1 MCPASDHRERDLSI
15 RSKHLGQT
23 TTAHFRNK
31 SGQNVQLFY
40 VSDKGENILV
50 AELAVEERV
59 SIDTVEGHVFAALDK
74 LSGQILLLHTVGFY
88 VFGDF
93 SESENVGVQCED
105 ADFQPLERQYDG
117 PPLEC
122 GFISKGFIN
131 LSKCKINVFYFN
143 GSGEELLMQLL
154 PWQTGIHQ
162 QQQVVGPTHFAE
174 TFHYEGIYLTHQ
186 FIARLPS
193 GKLLQE
199 KKVGH
204 IDIPSCASNVRGDNS
219 MNSLKAPLSSSSSPV
234 FKNVTGQFT
243 FSAIDR
249 NNNSSSCI
257 SELRGVDSKT
267 HKELEHSKT
276 TTWKRGGCNSS
287 SNNNNNNN
295 SSSDNMGILF
305 PRHYIP
311 PIHLNMSKYLLVSM
325 YGLSRSDGEDGDI
338 I

>member
-1 MCPASDHRERDLSI
+1 M
-15 RSKHLGQT
+15 

-31 SGQNVQLFY
+31 SERNIQLFY
-40 VSDKGENILV
+40 LSDKGENILV

-74 LSGQILLLHTVGFY
+74 LTGQILLLHTVGLY

-93 SESENVGVQCED
+93 NESEIDGVQCED
-105 ADFQPLERQYDG
+105 ADFHPLQRQYDG
-117 PPLEC
+117 PSLEC

-143 GSGEELLMQLL
+143 GSGEELLMQLN
-154 PWQTGIHQ
+154 PWQTGLHQ
-162 QQQVVGPTHFAE
+162 QQQEVSPSQFAE

-204 IDIPSCASNVRGDNS
+204 IDIPSCASNVRGEILLNTH
-219 MNSLKAPLSSSSSPV
+219 LTTLSSLSSLV
-234 FKNVTGQFT
+234 LRNLTGQLT
-243 FSAIDR
+243 FSAVVRDE
-249 NNNSSSCI
+249 NYSSCI
-257 SELRGVDSKT
+257 SELRGIDNTTHVEVD
-267 HKELEHSKT
+267 HSKT
-276 TTWKRGGCNSS
+276 PKLNSS
-287 SNNNNNNN
+287 SSN
-295 SSSDNMGILF
+295 SSFNYGVIF

-311 PIHLNMSKYLLVSM
+311 PIHLNMSMYLLVSM
-325 YGLSRSDGEDGDI
+325 DGISDSGRGYGY
-338 I
+338 